1 MTKKIERKELS
12 SIEGTLILGNVC
24 FGLCFVIFFI
34 FFLIRQ
40 HDLGVSPY
48 DMGDSHLFRMNSI
61 AMFELGILISKAFFI
76 ISGLSYASYFIQKMA
91 KNH

>member
-12 SIEGTLILGNVC
+12 SIEGTLILGNLC
-24 FGLCFVIFFI
+24 FGLCFIIFFI
-34 FFLIRQ
+34 FFLVRQ

-61 AMFELGILISKAFFI
+61 AMFEVGILISKAFFI
-76 ISGLSYASYFIQKMA
+76 ISGISYVSYFIQKMA
-91 KNH
+91 NNH

>member
-91 KNH
+91 NNH